1 MDDVGMVNLTAI
13 TASAAL
19 LGLVF
24 GALALAIGCVTGRS
38 GLAGGVSAAVA
49 IAAHLVNAM
58 RTTVEALETVKWVSP
73 FYYYNGADP
82 LANGLEPAH
91 ALALAAAAAALCG
104 AGYLGFRRRDIA
116 V

>member
-1 MDDVGMVNLTAI
+1 MAAI

-24 GALALAIGCVTGRS
+24 GALALAIGCATGRS
-38 GLAGGVSAAVA
+38 GLAGGVSAAAA
-49 IAAHLVNAM
+49 IAAYLVNAM
-58 RTTVEALETVKWVSP
+58 SAYVELLGPVKWVSP

-82 LANGLEPAH
+82 LANGLEPVH
-91 ALALAAAAAALCG
+91 ALVLAAAAVALC
-104 AGYLGFRRRDIA
+104 AIGYLGFRRRDIA